1 METTA
6 RNALPDIT
14 PLLTSLTGVHGMEK
28 AFCKALI
35 AAVALNRTEE
45 HYLQREERATE
56 PAAQDISRSD
66 VDLIKAI
73 IRDSPDPQK
82 LMFNLGACSGQDL
95 IGTALEGLT
104 LTDAHK
110 RELDGGRT
118 HSVLG
123 SLSDIKI
130 DDEFDPSPVTSALDK
145 TFSELCCYIIQTII
159 DGSLHRKNY
168 LRLLN
173 VVVLLE
179 ECRAAL
185 SGGAGRKDENLRKDA
200 LDFALMRLFGS
211 ISMMDGID
219 LDDIKGIFLITGKA
233 SRLNLQISDALD
245 RVDKYCHA
253 AAADPDR
260 VEGARAAGRPF
271 PDSMNDIGTSA
282 RQCRLYRDR
291 TLRQQI

>member
-14 PLLTSLTGVHGMEK
+14 PLLTSLTGAHGMEK

-73 IRDSPDPQK
+73 IGDSPDPQK
-82 LMFNLGACSGQDL
+82 LMFNLGACSGQEL
-95 IGTALEGLT
+95 IGTALDGLT
-104 LTDAHK
+104 LTDAQH

-118 HSVLG
+118 HAVLG
-123 SLSDIKI
+123 SLSDIKV
-130 DDEFDPSPVTSALDK
+130 DDDFDQSRVTSALDK
-145 TFSELCCYIIQTII
+145 TSGELCCYIIMATI

-173 VVVLLE
+173 AVVLLE
-179 ECRAAL
+179 ECGAVL
-185 SGGAGRKDENLRKDA
+185 SGGAGRADKDLRKDA
-200 LDFALMRLFGS
+200 LDYALMRLIGT
-211 ISMMDGID
+211 ISRMDGLD
-219 LDDIKGIFLITGKA
+219 LHAIKSIFLMTGRA

-253 AAADPDR
+253 AASDPDQIDR
-260 VEGARAAGRPF
+260 ARASGRPF
-271 PDSMNDIGTSA
+271 PDSLGDIATSA

-291 TLRQQI
+291 ALRQKI